1 MSVAARRAAIVVFA
15 LALVWRVLHV
25 NAVLYDDN
33 GRPRLPAVGQNSAAD
48 ANVDRETLR
57 QALRSNPGQIDALL
71 MLAGGYESSGDAKQ
85 ASRALDAAYQLAPDE
100 RNVLAAVAEFQL
112 RQGDVA
118 RALPLLDRLVDT
130 YPEMRP
136 GAFEILGQ
144 LLSEGREPATWKR
157 ILARKPTWLGLFIVS
172 SCERGMDPAIL
183 VPLLL
188 ERTPSSRSPTPES
201 ACVIDR
207 LRVSDRW
214 QQAYQVWLNTLPRER
229 LSEVGFVFN
238 GSFEFAPSGQ
248 GFDWRP
254 TRALER
260 DSGHSVEMPQAQGVS
275 GKRALR
281 VSYNGKRQSG
291 VPIAQY
297 LALAPGAYGL
307 SGLARPLSITAG
319 RGVEWTLRCV
329 KAGTPSETIATS
341 ERFVGS
347 GDWRHFAFEIKV
359 PAGCPGQV
367 LQLEALATSDG
378 YAYLSGSIWF
388 DDLVLRHL

>member
-33 GRPRLPAVGQNSAAD
+33 GRPRLPAVGQNSAAE

-144 LLSEGREPATWKR
+144 LLSEGREPATWKK
-157 ILARKPTWLGLFIVS
+157 ILARNPAWLGPFIVS

-188 ERTPSSRSPTPES
+188 ERAQSSRSPTPES

-207 LRVSDRW
+207 LRVNDRW

-254 TRALER
+254 TRAL
-260 DSGHSVEMPQAQGVS
+260 
-275 GKRALR
+275 
-281 VSYNGKRQSG
+281 
-291 VPIAQY
+291 
-297 LALAPGAYGL
+297 
-307 SGLARPLSITAG
+307 
-319 RGVEWTLRCV
+319 
-329 KAGTPSETIATS
+329 
-341 ERFVGS
+341 
-347 GDWRHFAFEIKV
+347 
-359 PAGCPGQV
+359 
-367 LQLEALATSDG
+367 
-378 YAYLSGSIWF
+378 
-388 DDLVLRHL
+388 

>member
-1 MSVAARRAAIVVFA
+1 VVTLIAYYDAGDAERLVGLVDGGFWSNNQSRNAYADFFRATKSRHLRLERLAWNATDGTLRARGEATVQAEYFDRAPFERRVGRRDGHRDARGQGAPHTPPAFSGRAMSVAARRAAIVVFA

-33 GRPRLPAVGQNSAAD
+33 GRPRLPAVARIPPRMRMWIARRCARRSARIP
-48 ANVDRETLR
+48 DRSTHCSCLR
-57 QALRSNPGQIDALL
+57 AGTRARATRSRRAALSMRP
-71 MLAGGYESSGDAKQ
+71 
-85 ASRALDAAYQLAPDE
+85 YQLAPDE

-214 QQAYQVWLNTLPRER
+214 QQAYQVWLNTLPRETLVR
-229 LSEVGFVFN
+229 
-238 GSFEFAPSGQ
+238 
-248 GFDWRP
+248 
-254 TRALER
+254 
-260 DSGHSVEMPQAQGVS
+260 
-275 GKRALR
+275 
-281 VSYNGKRQSG
+281 SG
-291 VPIAQY
+291 VRVQRLFRIRTERPG
-297 LALAPGAYGL
+297 LRLAPD
-307 SGLARPLSITAG
+307 SSPW
-319 RGVEWTLRCV
+319 RGIRGIRSKCRRRR
-329 KAGTPSETIATS
+329 A
-341 ERFVGS
+341 
-347 GDWRHFAFEIKV
+347 
-359 PAGCPGQV
+359 
-367 LQLEALATSDG
+367 
-378 YAYLSGSIWF
+378 
-388 DDLVLRHL
+388 